1 MNKKL
6 KARKVSLAVG
16 LSAAFALTAVSV
28 PDSSPVKANT
38 TKPFVEGWWA
48 WPPQGVLNPFS
59 PNAISLAGFV
69 NSPLAY
75 YTQFDN
81 SYIPEVASSWTMKAK
96 PGDAAN
102 GTLTLHLR
110 KGAKWS
116 DGTPIT
122 AKDVKLSLELGFVF
136 STQVSSYI
144 KSISTPDNYT
154 VVVQQNDKPFNLF
167 EQQILTTWVYS
178 AKLWGKY
185 VPSNIQQLYLT
196 SEGTGK
202 AATAAAAKLS
212 ALAKKIGSVNVKNYI
227 SDGPFT
233 VGQVSSSQILLPKNP
248 YWWAAKN
255 IHMSEWELL
264 AENGNT
270 QAYSY
275 ALSGRADYLNTY
287 APPTVVDPFLAKP
300 GNHIAAPD
308 GNYGP
313 ALYFNTSVKPFDDV
327 AVRQAF
333 AYIIDRNEVEQ
344 IAYPI
349 GTSSVSAATP
359 TKYPDGMP
367 PMNQKW
373 LTPDTIHK
381 LNPYNK
387 NLAKATKLL
396 ESAGLKKVN
405 GSWTYK
411 GKALNLQIATPSA
424 YTDWVAIAE
433 NIATQLSQFGIN
445 TKLRSVD
452 VTTFFTNM
460 PKGDYTLAIGSAGSS
475 NLSPWYDYGQI
486 MANEGLSINSEGK
499 ISRSKT
505 SYNWGPVVQVNGLGK
520 VNVVDLWNQLV
531 STTDVKKEKAAVNKL
546 AIVVN
551 QSLPSIDLLYNKFY
565 AIFYS
570 TNNWTG
576 YPSANSPLWD
586 INISAGAPALMFAEQ
601 GLLKP
606 AH

>member
-1 MNKKL
+1 MKKTS
-6 KARKVSLAVG
+6 KAYKTGIVSA
-16 LSAAFALTAVSV
+16 LSAAFALTALSV
-28 PDSSPVKANT
+28 PNALPAMANT
-38 TKPFVEGWWA
+38 STPFVEGWWA

-59 PNAISLAGFV
+59 PNAISLLGFV

-75 YTQFDN
+75 YTQFNN
-81 SYIPEVASSWTMKAK
+81 SYIPEVAASWTMKAK

-102 GTLTLHLR
+102 GTMTLHLR

-122 AKDVKLSLELGFVF
+122 AKDVKLSLELGYVF

-144 KSISTPDNYT
+144 QSISTPNDYT
-154 VVVQQNDKPFNLF
+154 VVVKQNDKPFNLF
-167 EQQILTTWVYS
+167 EQQILTTWIYS
-178 AKLWGKY
+178 AKVWGSY

-196 SEGTGK
+196 SEGTSK
-202 AATAAAAKLS
+202 AATAAGAKLS
-212 ALAKKIGSVNVKNYI
+212 ALAKKLGSINVKNYI
-227 SDGPFT
+227 SDGPFN
-233 VGQVSSSQILLPKNP
+233 VGQVSSSQILMPKNTN
-248 YWWAAKN
+248 WWGASK
-255 IHMSEWELL
+255 IHMSQWELL

-300 GNHIAAPD
+300 DNHIAAPD

-313 ALYFNTSVKPFDDV
+313 SLYFNTSAKPFDNV

-333 AYIIDRNEVEQ
+333 AYIIDRTEVEQ

-349 GTSSVSAATP
+349 GTSSVSAATA
-359 TKYPDGMP
+359 TQYPDGMP
-367 PMNQKW
+367 PMNQTW
-373 LTPDTIHK
+373 LTPSTIHK
-381 LNPYNK
+381 LNAYKK
-387 NLAKATKLL
+387 NFAKATKLL

-405 GSWTYK
+405 GTWTYG
-411 GKALNLQIATPSA
+411 GKPLNLQIATPSA

-433 NIATQLSQFGIN
+433 NISTQLSQFGIN

-460 PKGDYTLAIGSAGSS
+460 PKGDYALAIGSSGSS

-486 MANEGLSINSEGK
+486 MANVGLSINSQGK
-499 ISRSKT
+499 ISRAQT
-505 SYNWGPVVQVNGLGK
+505 SYNWGPSVQVNGVGK

-531 STTDVKKEKAAVNKL
+531 STTNVSKEKAAVNDL
-546 AIVVN
+546 AIVDN
-551 QSLPSIDLLYNKFY
+551 QQLPSIDLLYNKFY
-565 AIFYS
+565 AIFY
-570 TNNWTG
+570 TTTNWTG